1 MIDCPNKHCR
11 LREGQE
17 AVKHCPRQQ
26 CGLSLTLKGAE
37 RFKRK
42 MRADLA
48 RLITADVLYQAY
60 TGEEDI
66 YRLDTIRGCSID
78 DPLITEAAQKWPQRL
93 ADLDARR
100 KREIEENRK
109 AVQQYTLGLF

>member
-1 MIDCPNKHCR
+1 MINCPHCR
-11 LREGQE
+11 LSEGQE

-26 CGLSLTLKGAE
+26 CGLSLTLKGPD

-48 RLITADVLYQAY
+48 HLITADVLYQAY
-60 TGEEDI
+60 TGEEDV
-66 YRLDTIRGCSID
+66 YKLDELRRFWIEDPVIRK
-78 DPLITEAAQKWPQRL
+78 AAEKWPQRL
-93 ADLDARR
+93 ADLDTARQH
-100 KREIEENRK
+100 EVIQSRK

>member
-1 MIDCPNKHCR
+1 MTDCPNKGCK

-17 AVKHCPRQQ
+17 AVKHCPREQ
-26 CGLSLTLKGAE
+26 CGLSLTLKGPD

-48 RLITADVLYQAY
+48 QLITADVLYQAY

-66 YRLDTIRGCSID
+66 YKLERIQQLPID
-78 DPLITEAAQKWPQRL
+78 HPVVTSAAHRWPQRL
-93 ADLDARR
+93 KDLEEMR
-100 KREIEENRK
+100 KREILANRK
-109 AVQQYTLGLF
+109 AVQQYTLGLS

>member
-1 MIDCPNKHCR
+1 MSQCPHCK

-17 AVKHCPRQQ
+17 AVKYCEREQ
-26 CGLSLTLKGAE
+26 CGLSLTLKGPD

-42 MRADLA
+42 MRAQLA
-48 RLITADVLYQAY
+48 QLITADVLYQAY

-66 YRLDTIRGCSID
+66 YKLDKLRSRWIE
-78 DPLITEAAQKWPQRL
+78 DPVITAASAKWPQRL

-100 KREIEENRK
+100 KREMEENHK
-109 AVQQYTLGLF
+109 AVKQYTLGIF